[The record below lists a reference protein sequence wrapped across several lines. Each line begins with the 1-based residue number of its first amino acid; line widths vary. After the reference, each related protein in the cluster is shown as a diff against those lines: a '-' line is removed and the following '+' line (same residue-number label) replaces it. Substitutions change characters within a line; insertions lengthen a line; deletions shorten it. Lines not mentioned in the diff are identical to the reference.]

1 MIERWCLSD
10 GPLDACSLESGQ
22 GSANATLTAAAGQLY
37 QLRIEYKEVVD
48 SASVKLYYSS
58 PSIIRSIV
66 PSSRLFHSAEVFI
79 HLRQPRPHSATE
91 DPVHPPCPLPAA
103 RGIQPHCQP
112 AAGAAHA
119 SSI

>member
-58 PSIIRSIV
+58 PSIVRSIV
-66 PSSRLFHSAEVFI
+66 PSSRLFHSAEVFT
-79 HLRQPRPHSATE
+79 HLRQPAPPLRNRGSRP
-91 DPVHPPCPLPAA
+91 PPLPPACRKRDPASLPA
-103 RGIQPHCQP
+103 RC
-112 AAGAAHA
+112 
-119 SSI
+119 